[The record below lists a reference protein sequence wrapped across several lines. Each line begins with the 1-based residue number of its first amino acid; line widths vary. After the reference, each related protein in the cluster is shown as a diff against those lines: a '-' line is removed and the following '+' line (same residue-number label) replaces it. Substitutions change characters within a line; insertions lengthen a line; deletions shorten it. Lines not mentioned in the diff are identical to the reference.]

1 MEKPTT
7 QTERQLELPAK
18 FAAQLAPAATPK
30 PAAWHE
36 TTAALA
42 EYNATQRP
50 TNDEPI
56 SEKPMVDLNSTI
68 RLVGSWC
75 RKDGRAH
82 YGSEGGSCSI
92 EVDVPA
98 ELWFD
103 QAKRAELMRDARAAM
118 QLCKRAV
125 DEELAIAGA
134 AARAAAERET
144 AEAAQ
149 RNADRRA
156 AADPARRVDD
166 YGDLADAEPEVTEH
180 RRREPEPRPAP
191 RMRSEYDDARDT
203 QRQPERRY
211 DERRDEPPAR
221 RDERPAQRGSGGGQ
235 RSGGNQ
241 SWLDVD
247 RVPDRASQLYGYA
260 RDLDAMGWFKSWGKR
275 NQLASKFNEWPSEAV
290 RDAVDDF
297 VRAGRPQ
304 DPAQRSDERQPSNGY
319 AGAGRRS

>member
-1 MEKPTT
+1 
-7 QTERQLELPAK
+7 
-18 FAAQLAPAATPK
+18 
-30 PAAWHE
+30 
-36 TTAALA
+36 
-42 EYNATQRP
+42 
-50 TNDEPI
+50 
-56 SEKPMVDLNSTI
+56 MVDLNSTI

-134 AARAAAERET
+134 AARAVAERET

-149 RNADRRA
+149 RDADRRA
-156 AADPARRVDD
+156 AADPARRVDE
-166 YGDLADAEPEVTEH
+166 YADLADAEPEVTEH
-180 RRREPEPRPAP
+180 RRPERREPEPRPTP
-191 RMRSEYDDARDT
+191 RARSEYDDARDT

-221 RDERPAQRGSGGGQ
+221 RDDRRQDRPAQQRGGTSGYE
-235 RSGGNQ
+235 
-241 SWLDVD
+241 SWLETE
-247 RVPDRASQLYGYA
+247 RVPDHASQLYGYA
-260 RDLDAMGWFKSWGKR
+260 KDLGAIGWFKSWAKR
-275 NQLASKFNEWPSEAV
+275 NNCPSKFNEWVDDAV

-297 VRAGRPQ
+297 LRAGRPQ
-304 DPAQRSDERQPSNGY
+304 DPAQRSDERQQSNGY
-319 AGAGRRS
+319 AGANRRS